1 MISILLVQVLKSGH
15 LLLSSKGIGW
25 TSWKKR
31 WFILTRSSLVF
42 FRSDPNVPP
51 PRGAEPIVTLG
62 GIDLN
67 SSGSVVVKEDRK
79 LLTVFFPDGRDGR
92 TFTLKMLQDKVL
104 ATFFNDPII
113 SIQRNSLKMAGPFST
128 ATCEPQVNWLWK
140 SPIHW
145 IAVYNL
151 QLALVNG

>member
-1 MISILLVQVLKSGH
+1 MSASEFRIPYQQVSPSQPAENVNQFKTCRCGEGDPNSTSETGDSPPASCPNCQVLKSGH

-31 WFILTRSSLVF
+31 WFVLTRASLVF

-67 SSGSVVVKEDRK
+67 NSGRYAMKPK
-79 LLTVFFPDGRDGR
+79 L
-92 TFTLKMLQDKVL
+92 
-104 ATFFNDPII
+104 
-113 SIQRNSLKMAGPFST
+113 
-128 ATCEPQVNWLWK
+128 
-140 SPIHW
+140 
-145 IAVYNL
+145 
-151 QLALVNG
+151 